1 MQNALIGI
9 SIGLA
14 LKGISSVK
22 LGENSFNKLQKAIEN
37 TGAKAQKLNSI
48 LNKIKLNNIKIDGL
62 ESKMS
67 NFKSKIGEKLALGA
81 SVVMPIKLGVEF
93 ESAMARV
100 KALSGANTDEFEKL
114 KQTAKDLG
122 ASTTFS
128 AQEVAEGM
136 QFLSM
141 AGFKANE
148 TVQTMPGLL
157 ALASAGATDL
167 ATTSDIASNILTG
180 FGLKASE
187 MGRVADVMALAMR
200 TSNVDTAKLG
210 DTMKYVAPVASGL
223 GASIEEVAALS
234 AKLGDVG
241 IQGSMAGTTLRSM
254 YARMA
259 APPSEARKMLE
270 ELGVSTTTA
279 DGKMKDMITIIGEL
293 NNRMALMSESEKS
306 EVIKNLFG
314 MEAIGG
320 ATALLKQG
328 SKNLRDYEAQL
339 KKSQGSA
346 KKIAKDQNDTAMG
359 DFKALGS
366 VFSGIA
372 INISELLLPSIRSL
386 TQGLTKVGVWIN
398 GFIEK
403 YKTLAKI
410 ISYAVVGFIS
420 FSVILPTIGFLMMS
434 VSVAS
439 LRAMNTFRML
449 RIASSL
455 LFSGLG
461 KLVIAI
467 RSQNIAMMLA
477 GLRLKAAIVL
487 TSAYN
492 VANKA
497 LATGFAMLRTAMVA
511 GAGAM
516 KILRLALVSTGIGAI
531 VVGIGIAAAFLIA
544 NWDKVKIYFNK
555 FVSWAKG
562 VFGGFIDGV
571 KILFGSIVGFI
582 SSVFSPIAN
591 VISGVF
597 GSVAGLF
604 SSMFDDI
611 KGAFSS
617 VASWFEGVFGG
628 LFDWFSD
635 KFSWVSDTLKT
646 VTDNIGSVWSGA
658 KSFFGFGN
666 DDTTKQ
672 ISDQE
677 PLVNKNKEFKPWY
690 QKEKEPKKAETFA
703 TKAMNAVNQA
713 INISFNGGINI
724 ATSDGKFDMA
734 EFEKAVLISVKR
746 ALKFEAMN
754 EKNTSI
760 VG

>member
-22 LGENSFNKLQKAIEN
+22 LGENSFNKLQKTIEN

-62 ESKMS
+62 EGKMS

-93 ESAMARV
+93 ESDMARV
-100 KALSGANTDEFEKL
+100 KALSGANADEFEKL

-128 AQEVAEGM
+128 ASQAAQGM

-148 TVQTMPGLL
+148 TVEAMPGLL

-187 MGRVADVMALAMR
+187 MGRVADVMSKAM
-200 TSNVDTAKLG
+200 SSANVDTAMLG

-270 ELGVSTTTA
+270 ELGLSTTTA

-293 NNRMALMSESEKS
+293 NNRMSLMSESQKS
-306 EVIKNLFG
+306 EIIKNLFG

-328 SKNLRDYEAQL
+328 SKNLRDYEANL
-339 KKSQGSA
+339 KNSQGAA
-346 KKIAKDQNDTAMG
+346 KKIAKEQNDTAMG

-372 INISELLLPSIRSL
+372 INISELLLPAIRSL
-386 TQGLTKVGVWIN
+386 TQGLTEVGVWIN
-398 GFIEK
+398 SFIEK
-403 YKTLAKI
+403 HKTLAKV
-410 ISYAVVGFIS
+410 ISFAVVGFIS
-420 FSVILPTIGFLMMS
+420 FSVILPTIGFLMMG

-492 VANKA
+492 VVNKA
-497 LATGFAMLRTAMVA
+497 LAAGFTMLRTAMLA

-516 KILRLALVSTGIGAI
+516 KILRLALISTGIGAI
-531 VVGIGIAAAFLIA
+531 IVGIGVAAAFLIA

-555 FVSWAKG
+555 FVSWAKNT
-562 VFGGFIDGV
+562 FGGLINGV
-571 KILFGSIVGFI
+571 KTLFGGVIGFI
-582 SSVFSPIAN
+582 ASVFSPIKN

-597 GSVAGLF
+597 DSLAGLF
-604 SSMFDDI
+604 GSMFDDI

-617 VASWFEGVFGG
+617 VASWFEAVFGG

-724 ATSDGKFDMA
+724 ATIDGKFDMA
-734 EFEKAVLISVKR
+734 EFEKAVLMSVKR
-746 ALKFEAMN
+746 ALKAEAMN